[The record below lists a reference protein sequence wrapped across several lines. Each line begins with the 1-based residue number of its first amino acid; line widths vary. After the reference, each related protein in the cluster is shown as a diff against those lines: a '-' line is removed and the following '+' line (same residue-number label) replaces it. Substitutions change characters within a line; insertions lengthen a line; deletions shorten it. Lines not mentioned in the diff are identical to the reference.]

1 MAVKKAT
8 AKRKP
13 AAVKAKA
20 KAKPKAKKVAAKA
33 SAAAKTPK
41 KLTTVSKAFNKSQL
55 VMHISEDTGMNRAQV
70 KSVFDSLSDV
80 IDAHVKKKAVGEIT
94 LPGLMKIRVMR
105 KPATK
110 ARKGINPFTGEP
122 TTFKAKPA
130 RNVIKIKAL
139 KKLKDMAE

>member
-1 MAVKKAT
+1 MPAKKAT
-8 AKRKP
+8 KKSKP
-13 AAVKAKA
+13 AVKA
-20 KAKPKAKKVAAKA
+20 KAKPKAAVKGKAKKAAPVAKVL
-33 SAAAKTPK
+33 K
-41 KLTTVSKAFNKSQL
+41 KLSPVSKAFNKSQIMTHL
-55 VMHISEDTGMNRAQV
+55 AEDVALSKAQI
-70 KSVFDSLSDV
+70 KSVFESLGNV
-80 IDAHVKKKAVGEIT
+80 IDAHVKKKAIGEIT
-94 LPGLMKIRVMR
+94 LPGLMKIRVVR